1 MEIGVVV
8 RIGEVAPD
16 FEQDTTNGSI
26 RFHEWMS
33 RSWCILFSQPMDFT
47 STSTMELS
55 AAARLRPQ
63 WVRCGI
69 KVVALSVD
77 SPDGHARWEKAIAE
91 AEGLALNFPVIADT
105 DRTVSA
111 LYDMV
116 PPDND
121 PSEIVRRVHVIDP
134 DKRIRLMRTYPP
146 ATAYNFEAILRAVE
160 GLQLAD
166 ARLLDARLLDA
177 KVSDIP
183 PGAGISNVLH

>member
-1 MEIGVVV
+1 MEIGDVAV
-8 RIGEVAPD
+8 RIGEIAPD

-63 WVRCGI
+63 WVRCGV
-69 KVVALSVD
+69 KVVALSV
-77 SPDGHARWEKAIAE
+77 KAIAE
-91 AEGLALNFPVIADT
+91 TEGLALNFPVIADT
-105 DRTVSA
+105 DRAVSA

-146 ATAYNFEAILRAVE
+146 ATACNFEAILRAVE

-166 ARLLDARLLDA
+166 ARLLDA
-177 KVSDIP
+177 KVST
-183 PGAGISNVLH
+183 VLH

>member
-1 MEIGVVV
+1 MEIGDVAV
-8 RIGEVAPD
+8 RIGEIAPD

-63 WVRCGI
+63 WVRCGV
-69 KVVALSVD
+69 KVVALSV
-77 SPDGHARWEKAIAE
+77 KAIAE
-91 AEGLALNFPVIADT
+91 TEGLALNFPVIADT
-105 DRTVSA
+105 DRAVSA

-146 ATAYNFEAILRAVE
+146 ATAYNFGAILRAVE

-166 ARLLDARLLDA
+166 ARLLDA
-177 KVSDIP
+177 KVST
-183 PGAGISNVLH
+183 VLH

>member
-1 MEIGVVV
+1 MEIGDVAV
-8 RIGEVAPD
+8 RIGEIAPD

-63 WVRCGI
+63 WVRCGV
-69 KVVALSVD
+69 KVVALSV
-77 SPDGHARWEKAIAE
+77 KAIAE
-91 AEGLALNFPVIADT
+91 TEGLALNFPVIADT
-105 DRTVSA
+105 DRAVSA

-166 ARLLDARLLDA
+166 ARLLDA
-177 KVSDIP
+177 KVST
-183 PGAGISNVLH
+183 VLH

>member
-1 MEIGVVV
+1 MEILDVAV
-8 RIGEVAPD
+8 RIGEIAPD

-26 RFHEWMS
+26 RFHEWMN

-47 STSTMELS
+47 SISTMELS

-63 WVRCGI
+63 WVRSGI

-105 DRTVSA
+105 DRSVSA

-116 PPDND
+116 PPESD

-134 DKRIRLMRTYPP
+134 DRRIRLMRTYPP

-166 ARLLDARLLDA
+166 ARL
-177 KVSDIP
+177 VDIKQ
-183 PGAGISNVLH
+183 AGIYSGVGVSTVLH

>member
-1 MEIGVVV
+1 MEIGDVAV
-8 RIGEVAPD
+8 RIGEIAPD

-33 RSWCILFSQPMDFT
+33 RSWCILFSQPRDFT

-63 WVRCGI
+63 WVRSGV

-91 AEGLALNFPVIADT
+91 TEGVALNFPVIADT
-105 DRTVSA
+105 DRSVSA
-111 LYDMV
+111 LYGMLPADKDA
-116 PPDND
+116 P
-121 PSEIVRRVHVIDP
+121 EIVRRVHVIDP
-134 DKRIRLMRTYPP
+134 DKRIRLMRTYPS

-166 ARLLDARLLDA
+166 ARLIDA
-177 KVSDIP
+177 KAYGIHMGV
-183 PGAGISNVLH
+183 GISTVLH

>member
-1 MEIGVVV
+1 MEIFDVAV

-26 RFHEWMS
+26 RFHEWMN

-105 DRTVSA
+105 DRSVSE
-111 LYDMV
+111 LYGMV

-121 PSEIVRRVHVIDP
+121 PSELVRRVHVIDP
-134 DKRIRLMRTYPP
+134 DKRIRLVRTYPP
-146 ATAYNFEAILRAVE
+146 ATAYNFETILRAIE

-166 ARLLDARLLDA
+166 ARLQDA
-177 KVSDIP
+177 KATDIRL
-183 PGAGISNVLH
+183 GAGVSTMLH

>member
-1 MEIGVVV
+1 MEIGDVVV
-8 RIGEVAPD
+8 RIGEIAPD

-26 RFHEWMS
+26 RFHEWMG
-33 RSWCILFSQPMDFT
+33 RSWCILFSQPRDFT
-47 STSTMELS
+47 SASTMELS

-63 WVRCGI
+63 WLRFGV

-105 DRTVSA
+105 DRSVSE

-116 PPDND
+116 PPDNE

-134 DKRIRLMRTYPP
+134 DRRIRLMRTYPP

-166 ARLLDARLLDA
+166 ARLIDA
-177 KVSDIP
+177 KASDFHP
-183 PGAGISNVLH
+183 VVGTSTVLH

>member
-1 MEIGVVV
+1 MEIFDVAV
-8 RIGEVAPD
+8 RIGDIAPD
-16 FEQDTTNGSI
+16 FEQDTTNGSL

-63 WVRCGI
+63 WVRCSI

-77 SPDGHARWEKAIAE
+77 SADGHARWEKAIAE
-91 AEGLALNFPVIADT
+91 SEGLTLNFPVIADT
-105 DRTVSA
+105 DRSVSA

-116 PPDND
+116 PSDND

-134 DKRIRLMRTYPP
+134 DKRVRLMRTYPP

-166 ARLLDARLLDA
+166 ARL
-177 KVSDIP
+177 VDIKQ
-183 PGAGISNVLH
+183 ADIHRAATVSNVLH

>member
-1 MEIGVVV
+1 METGHVTV

-26 RFHEWMS
+26 RFHEWMN

-63 WVRCGI
+63 WIRCGI

-105 DRTVSA
+105 DRSVSE
-111 LYDMV
+111 LYGMLPLAGEASD
-116 PPDND
+116 
-121 PSEIVRRVHVIDP
+121 IVRRIHVIDP

-166 ARLLDARLLDA
+166 ARLGDA
-177 KVSDIP
+177 KASGIHLGAAVSTM
-183 PGAGISNVLH
+183 LH